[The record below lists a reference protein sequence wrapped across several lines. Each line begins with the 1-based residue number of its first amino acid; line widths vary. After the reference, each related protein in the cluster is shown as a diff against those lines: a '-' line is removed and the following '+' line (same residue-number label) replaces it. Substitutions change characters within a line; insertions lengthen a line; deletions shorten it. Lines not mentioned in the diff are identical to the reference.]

1 MIDYQLDHLSTLK
14 GFMPAFVG
22 TEEERQAL
30 GAWLASLNPPPASIS
45 IEPEA
50 ALESGQ
56 SQDAIAKGA
65 PHP

>member
-1 MIDYQLDHLSTLK
+1 LK

-50 ALESGQ
+50 AMEVIQ
-56 SQDAIAKGA
+56 SQDATAKGA
-65 PHP
+65 PQP